1 MVQSYLDLLTEDLL
15 IKIIEMLTENIDKT
29 LLSIENRIA
38 HLDNLIEDDSLL
50 DVIFYN
56 HKIKCSQEIPS
67 VCLSI
72 HKNVKPK
79 KMKIMVNNKICYV
92 PYDVYD
98 ISYGYIKYE
107 IPDKYLNSYTYLFS
121 RYPLDNVIIILKQ
134 YIDSDFINDEDNSD
148 YFNEDNYVDDDGAK
162 ILRCNY
168 NNDYQVVLQS
178 PVLKNPV
185 YFDILREINKLYI
198 KLSKFR
204 NHLGPDYVL
213 NKIIRVNKKGNLRG
227 PRSEYK
233 DISNYKYYNI
243 TPEEFAQYNYITTNV
258 LL

>member
-1 MVQSYLDLLTEDLL
+1 M
-15 IKIIEMLTENIDKT
+15 KII
-29 LLSIENRIA
+29 
-38 HLDNLIEDDSLL
+38 
-50 DVIFYN
+50 
-56 HKIKCSQEIPS
+56 
-67 VCLSI
+67 
-72 HKNVKPK
+72 
-79 KMKIMVNNKICYV
+79 VNNKICYV

-134 YIDSDFINDEDNSD
+134 YIDSDFVNNEDNSD
-148 YFNEDNYVDDDGAK
+148 YFDDNAYVDNDGTK
-162 ILRCNY
+162 ILHCNC

-198 KLSKFR
+198 KLSKFC

-227 PRSEYK
+227 PRSKHK

-243 TPEEFAQYNYITTNV
+243 TPEEFAQYNYITTT
-258 LL
+258 LLL